1 MASMNG
7 RLCATGVV
15 SLVMVMNLRRFVRFD
30 DSQAHGPLAWLTTKL
45 DATQAPASVAA
56 FERLRGSSVFADFLK
71 RHLQPGAPFRRD
83 EEESRIET
91 QGHELSVFRQYLIDT
106 YFFPTYQLTDS
117 ALAIVEPSLVEDAT
131 LKEHLKAWTFKVRL
145 TRNGMAVV
153 KLERSLD
160 QVPFSAISAMIQE
173 TQRFLPT
180 QNRPDE
186 VRVPTQWQLA
196 MDVVAL
202 FVKACRYQFTIP
214 AGATDGRSPQTLNLH
229 DTYRKDRLPLHDR
242 HIVYLFSAI
251 TVDGQAVTMAD
262 LKSRHA
268 HEVVGLLENSLVLGQ
283 DTTVYPNYKPEII
296 DKIFDDDTATW
307 QDEICLLTPES
318 TFIWQPTLPDKE
330 LVVGGGKSAARTG
343 LYQDYWHSIARGIEH
358 IIALKNE
365 LQLIERET
373 TRLLE
378 MVPDIT
384 RRATDGTLNRGDR
397 RAINDLATGIATLFR
412 SLPQQR
418 DLLVPS
424 SVFRWSAAYRKFH
437 RLMQLLGIYEIERHI
452 QTNVEELNAFL
463 AHFNSIQIQYDAQR
477 ASLRFA
483 RLTLIFSLMI
493 IPSCVADS
501 VQVLQNDVVVFQLAG
516 HAQQGLLTLAA
527 WLSLTPLDVVV
538 LIGLAAV
545 VIALALV
552 WIWRRWMRV

>member
-1 MASMNG
+1 MSPMDG
-7 RLCATGVV
+7 RLRATGVV

-30 DSQAHGPLAWLTTKL
+30 DGQIHGPRAWLAMKL
-45 DATQAPASVAA
+45 DAAKPPSSVTS
-56 FERLRGSSVFADFLK
+56 FERLRGSGVFADFLK
-71 RHLQPGAPFRRD
+71 QHLQPGAPFRLD
-83 EEESRIET
+83 EDEAKVET
-91 QGHELSVFRQYLIDT
+91 QGHEMSVFRQYLIDT

-117 ALAIVEPSLVEDAT
+117 ALAVVEPSLVEDVT

-160 QVPFSAISAMIQE
+160 QVPFSAISEMIQE

-180 QNRPDE
+180 QSLPDG

-214 AGATDGRSPQTLNLH
+214 AGAIDGRSPQVINLH
-229 DTYRKDRLPLHDR
+229 DHYRKHRLPLHDR

-251 TVDGQAVTMAD
+251 AVDGQAVTLAD
-262 LKSRHA
+262 LKGRYA
-268 HEVVGLLENSLVLGQ
+268 HEVVGLLENSLILGHS
-283 DTTVYPNYKPEII
+283 TTAYPIYKPEII
-296 DKIFDDDTATW
+296 DKVFDDDTATW
-307 QDEICLLTPES
+307 QDEICLLTPET
-318 TFIWQPTLPDKE
+318 TFIWQPTPPDKA
-330 LVVGGGKSAARTG
+330 LVVGGGKSANQQS
-343 LYQDYWHSIARGIEH
+343 LYQNYWRSI
-358 IIALKNE
+358 
-365 LQLIERET
+365 
-373 TRLLE
+373 
-378 MVPDIT
+378 
-384 RRATDGTLNRGDR
+384 
-397 RAINDLATGIATLFR
+397 ATGIATLFR

-463 AHFNSIQIQYDAQR
+463 AHFNSIQIQYDSQR

-493 IPSCVADS
+493 IPSCMADS
-501 VQVLQNDVVVFQLAG
+501 IQVLQSDAMMLQLAG
-516 HAQQGLLTLAA
+516 QSQQGLFVVAT
-527 WLSLTPLDVVV
+527 WLGLTPLVTA
-538 LIGLAAV
+538 LGGALAGI
-545 VIALALV
+545 VIALVLV
-552 WIWRRWMRV
+552 LIWRRLACV